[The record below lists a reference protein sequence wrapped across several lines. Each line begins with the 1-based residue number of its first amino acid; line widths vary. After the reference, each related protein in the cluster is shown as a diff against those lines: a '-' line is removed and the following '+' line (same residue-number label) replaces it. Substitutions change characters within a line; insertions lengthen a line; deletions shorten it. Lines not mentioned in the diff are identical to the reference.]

1 MLEQGIPA
9 PSFSLTDQKGN
20 VHRLSDYQG
29 QWVVIYFYPKDMT
42 PGCTVEACR
51 FRDDFPDFQKA
62 NAVIF
67 GVSKDSTQRHAKFA
81 EKYQLPFI
89 LLSDESGE
97 VCEKYDVWKEKSLYG
112 KKYMGIVRSTYLI
125 DPQGNIIKVYPKVKV
140 KEHAAE
146 ILNDLAEFA

>member
-51 FRDDFPDFQKA
+51 FRDEFPDFQKA